1 MGPKRT
7 TARVAPYLEA
17 IDKARREGWTWK
29 ELAELFEVPWE
40 TLRYAVRNCRFQAE
54 QRPLPD
60 PKQENPGAVAAPK
73 ASSILIQ
80 TPTSTGNEKSGNRIP
95 GLLDIPT

>member
-7 TARVAPYLEA
+7 TARIAPYLQA

-29 ELAELFEVPWE
+29 ELAELFGVPWE

-60 PKQENPGAVAAPK
+60 PQQKNPETVAAPK
-73 ASSILIQ
+73 GNSILTQ
-80 TPTSTGNEKSGNRIP
+80 TSTTTGKEKTGNRIP

>member
-54 QRPLPD
+54 QRPLPN
-60 PKQENPGAVAAPK
+60 PKQENPEAAAPK
-73 ASSILIQ
+73 GSSILIQ
-80 TPTSTGNEKSGNRIP
+80 NPTPTGNEKSGNRIP

>member
-7 TARVAPYLEA
+7 TARVAPYLQA
-17 IDKARREGWTWK
+17 IEQARREGWTWK
-29 ELAELFEVPWE
+29 ELAELFNVPWE

-54 QRPLPD
+54 QRPFPEH
-60 PKQENPGAVAAPK
+60 KQENPETVAAPK

-80 TPTSTGNEKSGNRIP
+80 TPTTTGNEKSGNRIP